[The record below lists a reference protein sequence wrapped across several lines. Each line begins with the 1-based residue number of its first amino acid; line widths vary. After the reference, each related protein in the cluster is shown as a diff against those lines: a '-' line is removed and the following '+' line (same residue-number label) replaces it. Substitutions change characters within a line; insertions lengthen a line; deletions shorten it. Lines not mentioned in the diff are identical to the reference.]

1 MSSDGTEVMAEEP
14 IRAEDKLRVTM
25 VSWNLDDTL
34 VVTAVS
40 DFSVKVWNSSTG
52 KLLHV
57 LKVGSINW
65 TSLPSA
71 GPLSFNILA
80 TSSRGREEL

>member
-1 MSSDGTEVMAEEP
+1 MTAEEP
-14 IRAEDKLRVTM
+14 TRPEDKLRVTM

-40 DFSVKVWNSSTG
+40 DFSVKVWHSDTG

-57 LKVGSINW
+57 LKVRVIVWVKNSPAPSFQSVDQEECIGGSLN
-65 TSLPSA
+65 TH
-71 GPLSFNILA
+71 N
-80 TSSRGREEL
+80 